1 MTLKAIQNL
10 RDVGLNGFA
19 VSAIN
24 KINLN
29 KLVQLSR
36 QMIPPKH
43 EKSVGSWMMIGGMPN
58 VGKSTIINK
67 LRQQAPKIRGK
78 YISKTSKTPAET
90 RHISGFRVSLNPNA
104 WLVDTPGIMLPSIQA
119 GDLGLKLSLIGCIND
134 KIIGKPVLVEYMLES
149 LKRYNCTQMVQYYG
163 LSRMPD
169 TADELLYNIKD
180 RLLHADTERTAQVVL
195 DDFRL
200 GRLGN
205 VTLDDVDVD

>member
-1 MTLKAIQNL
+1 
-10 RDVGLNGFA
+10 

-36 QMIPPKH
+36 EMIPPKH

-67 LRQQAPKIRGK
+67 LRAQAPKIRGK
-78 YISKTSKTPAET
+78 YITKTSKSPAET
-90 RHISGFRVSLNPNA
+90 RHISGFRVSINPNA

-134 KIIGKPVLVEYMLES
+134 KIIGKHLLVEYLLEC
-149 LKRYNCTQMVQYYG
+149 LKRYNCLSFVQYYG
-163 LSRMPD
+163 LPRVPD
-169 TADELLYNIKD
+169 TADELLNQIRE
-180 RLLHADTERTAQVVL
+180 RLLHADTERTAQVIL
-195 DDFRL
+195 DDFRQ

-205 VTLDDVDVD
+205 ITLDDVDTD